1 LPYYLFYRCIYTL
14 PEKVNNMKFGGI
26 QKTSLIDYPG
36 KIGCTLFTIGC
47 NFACPYCHNAEL
59 ITGKTT
65 SSISETDIF
74 SFLEQRRDLLDAV
87 IVTGGE
93 PTLHKQLAN
102 FLHRIKMMGFC
113 IKLDTNGSHPA
124 MLQELMEQN
133 LLDYIALDLK
143 TLPTA
148 YGRYLKASSATGDQL
163 MESIRLIMHS
173 GIPAEFRTTCV
184 KPLVSRTMIH
194 TFGESIKGALLW
206 AFQRCNPSH
215 VLDPAFFEAHNRLF
229 EEEELD
235 EFRAIASEYVQ
246 TALIR

>member
-1 LPYYLFYRCIYTL
+1 
-14 PEKVNNMKFGGI
+14 MKFGGI

-47 NFACPYCHNAEL
+47 NFACPYCHNADL
-59 ITGKTT
+59 ITGKTI
-65 SSISETDIF
+65 SPISETDIF
-74 SFLEQRRDLLDAV
+74 SFLEQRRHLLDAV

-93 PTLHKQLAN
+93 PTLHKQLAR
-102 FLHRIKMMGFC
+102 FLHQIKMMGFC

-124 MLQELMEQN
+124 ILQELIEKK

-148 YGRYLKASSATGDQL
+148 YGQYLNAPSATGNHL

-184 KPLVSRTMIH
+184 KPLVSREMIH
-194 TFGESIKGALLW
+194 TFGKSIKGSLLW
-206 AFQRCNPSH
+206 AFQHCNPTH
-215 VLDPAFFEAHNRLF
+215 VLNPAFFESHNRLF
-229 EEEELD
+229 KEEEINQ
-235 EFRAIASEYVQ
+235 FKTIASDYVQ